1 MKTVQ
6 LVSLALVSI
15 TALHTVAATSPCR
28 NLAYRRAVYQSS
40 SVDFKRTGQLVT
52 DGSLSGSDFL
62 PPQITSQAPDR
73 SPSVEMPVCAFD
85 GKNATKWLQFSAT
98 AWIQVTFPS
107 PVSITSYQ
115 ITSAN
120 DDPLRDPKNW
130 RLLGSNDGKQFSEI
144 EKRSGE
150 KFPNRFVTRQFKL
163 AKPVSYRVYRLDIT
177 ANSGDKGD
185 NGTGP
190 RIQLAEWD
198 LLAQDGK
205 TVLRP
210 STGQSAPF
218 ISTWASAGK
227 NNEWVYVDL
236 GAVSVVDSVVLHW
249 GKTGAATAYDVQVS
263 GDAKEWKTVASKKG
277 GKGGRE
283 TRSFQPADARYVR
296 ILCKETAFD
305 RFILAECE
313 VWGRNDLPSY
323 QLPPA
328 PEVASDGSLRLTGGN
343 WKLCRASDVNATGI
357 ELSGPFDDSNWLP
370 AVVPGTVLTSY
381 QKAGAIPDMNI
392 ADNQLMISDSFF
404 TANFWYRNTF
414 LAPPAE
420 KGMRT
425 WLNFDAI
432 NWKADVFLNGAFLG
446 QINGTFLRK
455 RFDVTD
461 RIRPGAENRLAVL
474 IRANDNPGDV
484 TVQDIHSPGSN
495 GGILGADNPTIHSSV
510 GWDWTPTIRGRN
522 IGIYR
527 DVFLSHSQDVT
538 LSDGWAISELDV
550 VKKDF
555 SRASVE
561 LRVRAR
567 NASRKPTLVTVQ
579 GTVTPGNLQI
589 VSTPVVLAPGETR
602 EITIGAA
609 TVRNPKLWWPATYGG
624 QPLYTAKL
632 TAFTNSGVS
641 DRHEF
646 RFGIRKFTYKKDK
659 PMQIFCNGTRI
670 VCRGGNWGMDDA
682 NLAATPEDYDTK
694 VRLHAEANLNMIRN
708 WVGMTNH
715 KAFYDACDRYGVLIW
730 DDFWLANP
738 ADGPDPANQGMFL
751 ENARDKILKNRHH
764 AALALYCGRN
774 EGNPPKGLF
783 EALPKL
789 IGETDNTRH
798 YIPHSADNTVSGFG
812 PYGVQNPVWYFQNTP
827 HTLHSER
834 GQPNIPEIE
843 TMRAMLTPAHYWPID
858 NVWGLHDFTEGGAQN
873 GAAFLNYLKQSYG
886 PPKDLDDFVRRAQL
900 VTYENHKAMF
910 EAVYA
915 SNGNGLLMWMSQS
928 AWPSMVWQTYD
939 YWHDI
944 NGGYAGAKAGNQP
957 RNIIFNQAT
966 KNFWLVNATP
976 QPLLGAT
983 ATIEVFGIDGR
994 KLYTDSS
1001 RFSLEADGL
1010 RAWRDFP
1017 AVAHTSPIRF
1027 LRTSI
1032 RDANGQKLSE
1042 NFTWLNVKEDR
1053 NYRELANLPAV
1064 EVAAKAMRIDGTA
1077 VKGKGEVTL
1086 VNKGNAPALMI
1097 RVKVQDANANRLLP
1111 VFYSDNYFTLMPGE
1125 SRRVTWET
1133 KASLPPGGYTIH
1145 IGGWNVVQST
1155 TR

>member
-6 LVSLALVSI
+6 YVSLVLASI
-15 TALHTVAATSPCR
+15 AAFHAVAAVTPCR
-28 NLAYRRAVYQSS
+28 NLAYRRAAYHSS
-40 SVDFKRTGQLVT
+40 SIDFKRTGQLVT
-52 DGSLSGSDFL
+52 DGSLSGADFL
-62 PPQITSQAPDR
+62 NPQVASQAPDR
-73 SPSVEMPVCAFD
+73 SPPMEMNVCAFD
-85 GKNATKWLQFSAT
+85 GKNETKWLQFSAQ
-98 AWIQVTFPS
+98 AWIQVTFPA
-107 PVSITSYQ
+107 PVPIASYK

-120 DDPLRDPKNW
+120 DAANRDPKDW

-150 KFPNRFVTRQFKL
+150 KFENRFVTRQFKL

-198 LLAQDGK
+198 LLNQGGK

-210 STGQSAPF
+210 DVGQSAPF
-218 ISTWASAGK
+218 ISTWTSAGK

-236 GAVSVVDSVVLHW
+236 GAESLVDSVILHW
-249 GKTGAATAYDVQVS
+249 GVAGAASSYDIQVS
-263 GDAKEWKTVASKKG
+263 DNAKTWNTVASKNG

-283 TRSFQPADARYVR
+283 TLAFQPVKARYLR
-296 ILCKETAFD
+296 LLCKETPFD
-305 RFILAECE
+305 HYNLAEWE
-313 VWGRNDLPSY
+313 IWGQNDLSY

-328 PEVASDGSLRLTGGN
+328 PDAESDGSLRLTGGN
-343 WKLCRASDVNATGI
+343 WKLCRASDISASGI
-357 ELSGPFDDSNWLP
+357 ELSGPYDDSAWLP
-370 AVVPGTVLTSY
+370 AVVPGTVLTSF

-414 LAPPAE
+414 IAPPVE

-446 QINGTFLRK
+446 QINGSFLRK

-474 IRANDNPGDV
+474 IRANDNPGNV
-484 TVQDIHSPGSN
+484 TVQDLHSPGSN
-495 GGILGADNPTIHSSV
+495 GGILGADNPTIHASV

-527 DVFLSHSQDVT
+527 DVFLSHSRDVT
-538 LSDGWAISELDV
+538 LSDGWAIPELDV

-567 NASRKPTLVTVQ
+567 NIARKPTLVTLQ
-579 GTVTPGNLQI
+579 GTITPGNLQI

-602 EITIGAA
+602 EITVGSA
-609 TVRNPKLWWPATYGG
+609 TVRNPKLWWPVTYGE

-632 TAFTNSGVS
+632 TAFTQNGVS

-646 RFGIRKFTYKKDK
+646 RFGIRKFTYKKGK
-659 PMQIFCNGTRI
+659 PMEIFCNGTRI
-670 VCRGGNWGMDDA
+670 ICRGGNWGMDDA
-682 NLAATPEDYDTK
+682 NLAATPADYDTK

-715 KAFYDACDRYGVLIW
+715 KAFYDACDQYGVLIW

-738 ADGPDPANQGMFL
+738 ADGPDPANQAMFL

-764 AALALYCGRN
+764 AALVLYCGRN
-774 EGNPPKGLF
+774 EGQPPKGLF

-812 PYGVQNPVWYFQNTP
+812 PYGVQNPVWYFLNTP

-843 TMRAMLTPAHYWPID
+843 SMRAMLTPAHYWPID
-858 NVWGLHDFTEGGAQN
+858 NVWGMHDFTEGGAQN
-873 GAAFLNYLKQSYG
+873 GAAFMNYLKQSYG
-886 PPKDLDDFVRRAQL
+886 TPTDLDDFVRRAQF

-966 KNFWLVNATP
+966 KNLWLVNATP
-976 QPLLGAT
+976 HPLLGAT
-983 ATIEVFGIDGR
+983 AAIELFTLDGR
-994 KLYTDSS
+994 KLYTGSE
-1001 RFSLEADGL
+1001 RVSLEADGL
-1010 RAWRDFP
+1010 RVWRDLP
-1017 AVAHTSPIRF
+1017 QVEDVSPIRF
-1027 LRTSI
+1027 IRTSI
-1032 RDANGQKLSE
+1032 RDGNGQKLSE
-1042 NFTWLNVKEDR
+1042 NFTWYNMKGDR
-1053 NYRELANLPAV
+1053 NYRELANLPPANV
-1064 EVAAKAMRIDGTA
+1064 SVTA
-1077 VKGKGEVTL
+1077 ERSSVTQNGAQGELTL
-1086 VNKGNAPALMI
+1086 VNRGDSPALLI
-1097 RVKVQDANANRLLP
+1097 RVTVTDEQGNRILP
-1111 VFYSDNYFTLMPGE
+1111 VHYSDNYVSLMPGE
-1125 SRRVTWET
+1125 TRRLTWQAPRVTSG
-1133 KASLPPGGYTIH
+1133 KCRVSLAP
-1145 IGGWNVVQST
+1145 
-1155 TR
+1155 R